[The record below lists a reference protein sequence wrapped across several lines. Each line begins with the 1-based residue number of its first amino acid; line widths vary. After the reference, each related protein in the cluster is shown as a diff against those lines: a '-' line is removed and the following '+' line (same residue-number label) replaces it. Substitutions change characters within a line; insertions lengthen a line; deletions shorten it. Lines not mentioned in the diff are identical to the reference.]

1 MTLAA
6 FGFLHMTIADL
17 LDIFLMA
24 LVIYVIFRWIRGS
37 SAMSIFLVVV
47 LFTMSAVLC
56 PVRDNIIVFSISS
69 AVIFGIYPALLK
81 YSAVIFSLPS
91 LIPQNISL
99 IYGVIASIYFC
110 R

>member
-37 SAMSIFLVVV
+37 SAE
-47 LFTMSAVLC
+47 
-56 PVRDNIIVFSISS
+56 RHDDKK
-69 AVIFGIYPALLK
+69 GK
-81 YSAVIFSLPS
+81 K
-91 LIPQNISL
+91 
-99 IYGVIASIYFC
+99 
-110 R
+110 